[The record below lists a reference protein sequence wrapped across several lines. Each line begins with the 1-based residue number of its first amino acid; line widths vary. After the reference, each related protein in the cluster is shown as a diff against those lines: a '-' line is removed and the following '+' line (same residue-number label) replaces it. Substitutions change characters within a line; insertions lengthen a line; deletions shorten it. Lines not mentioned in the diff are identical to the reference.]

1 MAQGDPF
8 CEYCGKDCGN
18 AGAKSNH
25 EAACSENPANQEG
38 GGQRAEIERAGRQ
51 EATPAAPAG
60 PQGAGEAAGDI
71 LFTLANP
78 DAAPPEARKQA
89 RSQGISILGSV
100 LHRYN
105 ELRFRN
111 EKMQEERAK
120 NAELERADKY
130 VECGECGYQFGPDA
144 VGSNEQ
150 VRCPECN
157 TLWVVK
163 DVVGQP
169 EADG

>member
-8 CEYCGKDCGN
+8 CEFCGKDCGN

-38 GGQRAEIERAGRQ
+38 DGRRAEIERAGRG
-51 EATPAAPAG
+51 EATPATPVKS
-60 PQGAGEAAGDI
+60 QGAGEAAGNI

-78 DAAPPEARKQA
+78 DAVTPEARKQA
-89 RSQGISILGSV
+89 RTQAGGILQSAWNQ
-100 LHRYN
+100 YN

-111 EKMQEERAK
+111 EKRQEERAK

-144 VGSNEQ
+144 VGSNER

-163 DVVGQP
+163 DAVGQP